1 MDNAAGFSTGS
12 GTAAG
17 SAAAALARSTAGT
30 HSTAASRAAAGSAVV
45 EGMADELRVLSHQ
58 AAAGTAGVVEAGE
71 AALFAHRVEE
81 LSRTVEHL
89 QVVAAGRLEQ
99 VRSDAESEGKTTS
112 WVSAD
117 GKVQQEYRHTADY
130 LRAALRIGRSEA
142 AKRVRLAATLL
153 PTTGMTGAPVPPV
166 HEHLAEAM
174 ADGDVST
181 KAATAVT
188 MALRKAKPLA
198 DPVTL
203 ARMEESLTATA
214 AEQDPDF
221 VNIAAA
227 RWMNHIDQ
235 DGAEPSEEVLR
246 HRQGIF
252 TRTKRA
258 GLHHLEIFAT
268 DDQYEHLIT
277 TVNTAA
283 NPRARGCGIEDPDPA
298 DVSRADEDEASA
310 DAGVVD
316 GRSRPQKLLD
326 GLVAACK
333 AALAAGGMP
342 ATGGHRPQV
351 MAVIDYQDLINDLDL
366 DSGTGSYTYTGPVT
380 AQNIRKLA
388 CDAEIMPVILSSEGR
403 ILDAG
408 PGQRLFPPHL
418 RKALIARDGGCA
430 FPGCYMPASWCEAHH
445 IDYWSKN
452 GATSTDNGVLACS
465 FHHHLI
471 HKEKWRIHVENGVP
485 WFIPPQY
492 VDPYQKPLRNHYFDR
507 KPHTTGHHQTS
518 LPLPATG

>member
-1 MDNAAGFSTGS
+1 
-12 GTAAG
+12 
-17 SAAAALARSTAGT
+17 
-30 HSTAASRAAAGSAVV
+30 
-45 EGMADELRVLSHQ
+45 MADELRVLSHQ

-130 LRAALRIGRSEA
+130 LRAALRIGRGEA

-181 KAATAVT
+181 RAAVAVT
-188 MALRKAKPLA
+188 TVLRKAKPLA
-198 DPVTL
+198 DPATL
-203 ARMEESLTATA
+203 VRMEESLTATA

-235 DGAEPSEEVLR
+235 DGAEPTEDVLR

-252 TRTKRA
+252 TRAKRA

-283 NPRARGCGIEDPDPA
+283 NPRARGCGTEDPDPA
-298 DVSRADEDEASA
+298 DASRAGEAATGA

-388 CDAEIMPVILSSEGR
+388 CDAEIMPVVLSTEGR

-418 RKALIARDGGCA
+418 RKALVARDGGCA

-507 KPHTTGHHQTS
+507 RPHTTGHHQTS